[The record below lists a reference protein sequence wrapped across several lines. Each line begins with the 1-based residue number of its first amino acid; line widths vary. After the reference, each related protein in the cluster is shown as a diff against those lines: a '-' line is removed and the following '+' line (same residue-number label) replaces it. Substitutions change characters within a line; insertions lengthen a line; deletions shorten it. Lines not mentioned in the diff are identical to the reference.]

1 MRRDN
6 AVSEGKLRIPSDTM
20 AFTLP
25 AAEPLGPTLV
35 AAFVTQDPINFYE
48 QTLDERD
55 ANGNIIVAFT
65 TLSPVATRAITIA
78 PAWFFT
84 ATAVSR
90 R

>member
-1 MRRDN
+1 MRILP
-6 AVSEGKLRIPSDTM
+6 EGKHSRRESINHRHADS
-20 AFTLP
+20 
-25 AAEPLGPTLV
+25 LGPTLV